1 MQLVIDGIYLWA
13 FFSQSRQELIDRCI
27 DGSTDQDVRN
37 ICDNSFNTGKWS
49 LVAGIV
55 IGLIIQLCECLCL
68 LQPLLMAKRGGVFTS
83 LCAAFVD
90 FYFPQGAAYIVTSYA
105 KKLKEHTLWRSGP
118 GIAPVHPAPGP
129 GYAHVKHDDH
139 ESNIPLTNASYT
151 YPYKDTNHSFGART

>member
-1 MQLVIDGIYLWA
+1 MLTGSAESRRFIGTLGRKARLLSTYAFYLSWSLGVQLVIDGIYLWA

-68 LQPLLMAKRGGVFTS
+68 L
-83 LCAAFVD
+83 
-90 FYFPQGAAYIVTSYA
+90 
-105 KKLKEHTLWRSGP
+105 
-118 GIAPVHPAPGP
+118 
-129 GYAHVKHDDH
+129 
-139 ESNIPLTNASYT
+139 
-151 YPYKDTNHSFGART
+151 